1 MLSFETK
8 VKHNN
13 IYEVTFDK
21 ISLMRHSWH
30 FGVSYARA
38 LPGSV
43 WCRYNKYEET
53 GFVYNTTYTR

>member
-21 ISLMRHSWH
+21 ISLMRHSGH
-30 FGVSYARA
+30 FGVFYARA

-43 WCRYNKYEET
+43 
-53 GFVYNTTYTR
+53 